1 MKKNLTVLPLGV
13 LAMICASFAPVVEA
27 ADSLDTRVT
36 MVIGFSGAGESS
48 DSVTV
53 VPGTVIPVS
62 KNHRH
67 QVNVDEESA
76 EQAQDLQELADK
88 LQRGVGLDSVEV
100 AYSEVYGLDIDKP
113 RSLTGPRSSSK
124 IKGELTLVDF
134 NSDLAVYRV
143 VFQQGTQVLADSKV
157 AVERGGRAVVGGLDG
172 DEAPYFFLVLQPA
185 GRALFV
191 KGDVQHPRKINAVPP
206 QYTEEAR
213 KEGVQGVVVLLAT
226 INEQG
231 LVDDIEVVKGL
242 SLGLTENA
250 IEALKQWTF
259 EPATLDGEPV
269 AVFYNLTFNF
279 RLEKDKPKEG
289 QDEAKESGAG

>member
-1 MKKNLTVLPLGV
+1 MDKNLTISTLAIVAMTCAWLPT
-13 LAMICASFAPVVEA
+13 MVEA
-27 ADSLDTRVT
+27 AEALDTRVT
-36 MVIGFSGAGESS
+36 MVIGFPGAGESS
-48 DSVTV
+48 ASVTV

-62 KNHRH
+62 KSHRR

-88 LQRGVGLDSVEV
+88 LQKGVGLDAVEV
-100 AYSEVYGLDIDKP
+100 AYSEVYGLDVDKP
-113 RSLTGPRSSSK
+113 RSITGPRSSSK

-143 VFQQGTQVLADSKV
+143 VFKQGAQVLADSKV

-191 KGDVQHPRKINAVPP
+191 KGDVQHPRKILAVSP
-206 QYTEEAR
+206 QYTEVAR
-213 KEGVQGVVVLLAT
+213 QERLQGIVVLQAT

-231 LVDDIEVVKGL
+231 VVDDIEVVKGL
-242 SLGLTENA
+242 PLGLTETA

-279 RLEKDKPKEG
+279 RLEKDKPK
-289 QDEAKESGAG
+289 DN